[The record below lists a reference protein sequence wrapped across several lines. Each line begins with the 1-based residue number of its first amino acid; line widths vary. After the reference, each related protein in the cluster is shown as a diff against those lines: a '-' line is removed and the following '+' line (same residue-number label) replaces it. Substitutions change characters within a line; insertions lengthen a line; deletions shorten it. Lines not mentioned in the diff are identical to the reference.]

1 MPYNDAEIEVLFRQ
15 PEKDL
20 VERKRSTNLKQEIL
34 ETVCAFANDLP
45 NHCRPGLIFV
55 GVEDNGRCA
64 NLTINEKTVRDV
76 ANWRNEGK
84 VQPVPTMIVRTH
96 EIDDCPLVVIEV
108 MPSDIPPVRY
118 EGRII
123 VRVGSTCTTASLAD
137 EIRLNEKRGARARPF
152 DTRGIPDLGTK
163 DLDLVRFENEYL
175 PAAVAPDI
183 LRANARTTEQRL
195 TALRFLDLDGRPTP
209 AAILM
214 LGKTP
219 QDVFPGAYV
228 QALRIAGA
236 SLTDPIIDQKIITGT
251 LIDQVRELD
260 LLVRTYN
267 RTRAD
272 LSGPVR
278 ADIPDY
284 PEIALRQLIRNALMH
299 RSYEMTNAPVRIMWY
314 DDRVEILSP
323 GGPFGIVTPQ
333 NFGEPNVTDY
343 RNPTI
348 ADAMNTLG
356 IVERFGFGILA
367 ARQSCA
373 ENQNPPPI
381 FDARTTHVLATVRA
395 RP

>member
-1 MPYNDAEIEVLFRQ
+1 MPYNDAELEVLFRQ

-34 ETVCAFANDLP
+34 ETLCAFANDLP
-45 NHCRPGLIFV
+45 NHCRAGLIFV
-55 GVEDNGRCA
+55 GVEDDGRCA
-64 NLTINEKTVRDV
+64 KLTISEKTVRDV

-84 VQPVPTMIVRTH
+84 VQPIPTMIVRTH
-96 EIDDCPLVVIEV
+96 QIDDCPLVVIEV

-152 DTRGIPDLGTK
+152 DTRGIPDLGIK

-175 PAAVAPDI
+175 PAAVAPDV

-195 TALRFLDLDGRPTP
+195 TALRFLDLDGRPTS

-278 ADIPDY
+278 RDIPDY

-333 NFGEPNVTDY
+333 NFGELNVTDY

-348 ADAMNTLG
+348 ADAMNTFG

-373 ENQNPPPI
+373 ANQIPPPI
-381 FDARTTHVLATVRA
+381 FDPRTTHVLATVRA